1 MPAALLD
8 GPGVFETL
16 RVYGGAAAG
25 EDAHVSRLLASAKTL
40 GLPLPSR
47 AVIVSRL
54 REAVAASKMREAIA
68 RLAVHAPAPGRAAVM
83 SCLVRPFDGCP
94 AEWYAHG
101 VAVVTAAVRRSGPRE
116 TASQVKGN
124 DYANALTGLLSGPAA
139 ASAAAAPGK
148 RPAGLDPLFLTEAGT
163 VSETSVANLLVLKD
177 GTIWTPPGACG
188 ILLGV
193 TRRTALEAA
202 RGLGLSVRETPFTRH
217 DIYNADEVFLTNA
230 AVEVLPVVE
239 VDRRRIAAGAPGP
252 WASRLRAA
260 YLDLVRGR

>member
-1 MPAALLD
+1 
-8 GPGVFETL
+8 VFETL

-25 EDAHVSRLLASAKTL
+25 EEAHVSRLIGSAKTL
-40 GLPLPSR
+40 GLPLPPR
-47 AVIVSRL
+47 PVIVSRL
-54 REAVAASKMREAIA
+54 REAVAASRLREAVA
-68 RLAVHAPAPGRAAVM
+68 RLAVHAPVLGRAAVM

-94 AEWYAHG
+94 EDWYACG
-101 VAVVTAAVRRSGPRE
+101 VAVVTAAVRRPGPRE
-116 TASQVKGN
+116 TAFQVKGS
-124 DYANALTGLLSGPAA
+124 DYMNALTGLLSGPAA
-139 ASAAAAPGK
+139 ASTASGD

-177 GTIWTPPGACG
+177 GSIWTPPGACG

-193 TRRTALEAA
+193 TRRTVLEAA
-202 RGLGLSVRETPFTRH
+202 RELGLGVRETPFTRH

-252 WASRLRAA
+252 WGHRLRAA
-260 YLDLVRGR
+260 YLDRVRGR